1 MFTVKFFLN
10 HFHKRSH
17 YDRIEV
23 LEKNRRSNLIKRED
37 YQYLRKLDD
46 FKFFSIEEFDKIVG
60 QMEHRKAPKGHILFF
75 EGDRRD
81 KLFLVTDGYF
91 KIEQTDSSG
100 EFVYTDFIRHGTV
113 FPYGGLF
120 NDSNYHFSVVA
131 MTEVS
136 YYYIP
141 IDLYEK
147 FSLTNQTQMKHLY
160 SKISRLLELHELRVR
175 NLITSSAT
183 SRVVQSLGILLIE
196 MAKDDGSIPFQL
208 TSSDIASMSGTT
220 RETVSHV
227 LRQLKKDQLIESKGK
242 YLTFLDKDYFMNY
255 TS

>member
-1 MFTVKFFLN
+1 M
-10 HFHKRSH
+10 
-17 YDRIEV
+17 
-23 LEKNRRSNLIKRED
+23 IKRED

-46 FKFFSIEEFDKIVG
+46 FKYFSIEEFDKIVG

-81 KLFLVTDGYF
+81 KLFLVTEGYF
-91 KIEQTDSSG
+91 KIEQTDSTG
-100 EFVYTDFIRHGTV
+100 EFIYTDFIRHGTI

-120 NDSNYHFSVVA
+120 NDPNYHFSVVA
-131 MTEVS
+131 MTDVS

-141 IDLYEK
+141 TELYET
-147 FSLTNQTQMKHLY
+147 FSITNQHQMVHLY

-175 NLITSSAT
+175 NLITSSAS
-183 SRVVQSLGILLIE
+183 SRVIQSLAILLIE
-196 MAKDDGSIPFQL
+196 MGKEDGRVPFQL

-227 LRQLKKDQLIESKGK
+227 LRQLKKDNRITSKGK
-242 YLTFLDKDYFMNY
+242 FITFTDKKYFLNY